1 VQTFSP
7 ASAQEAA
14 EALRVA
20 AQTGER
26 VEIRGGGTKRGWG
39 GATPQAELELSS
51 ECLGG
56 IAEHNASD
64 LTAVLGAGQSLAGA
78 QEAFGQAGQ
87 MLALD
92 PPDPGGRATV
102 GGVFAC
108 ADAGP
113 LRHRYGAARDLL
125 LGIQLALPDG
135 SVARAGSR
143 VIKNVAGYDLAKLSV
158 GALGTLGLIVELVVR
173 LHPRAERTVTAI
185 GSADD
190 PGALAAARDG
200 VARAPLELESF
211 DLTWAHGQGAL
222 LARAGGPAAESQA
235 HRVRELMSCA
245 GLDVRLEEE
254 DEELW
259 EAQRARQRS
268 VEGVV
273 VKVSALPGDLARV
286 VACAESLSARVVG
299 RAGRG
304 IHWIGLP
311 AAADADLVTA
321 VGELRA
327 RLAPSP
333 CVVQDAPAGVRSAI
347 DPWGVP
353 EGPELALMRRV
364 KARFDP
370 RATCNPGRYVGGI

>member
-1 VQTFSP
+1 M
-7 ASAQEAA
+7 
-14 EALRVA
+14 
-20 AQTGER
+20 
-26 VEIRGGGTKRGWG
+26 
-39 GATPQAELELSS
+39 
-51 ECLGG
+51 
-56 IAEHNASD
+56 EHNAGD

-102 GGVFAC
+102 GGAFAC

-135 SVARAGSR
+135 SVARAGGR

-185 GSADD
+185 GIADD
-190 PGALAAARDG
+190 PGVLAAARDG

-222 LARAGGPAAESQA
+222 LARAGGPAAEPQA
-235 HRVRELMSCA
+235 RRVRELMSFA
-245 GLDVRLEEE
+245 GLDVRLEED

-304 IHWIGLP
+304 VHWIGLP

-353 EGPELALMRRV
+353 EGPELALMHRV

-370 RATCNPGRYVGGI
+370 RGTCNPGRYVGGI